1 MRQVEFIDTKS
12 QRTVASVYKGN
23 FKSPTEI
30 LPVARNLRTE
40 LWVQQSQEEASE
52 QEAKKGGRG
61 GNGQTPALQ
70 RISLVRD

>member
-1 MRQVEFIDTKS
+1 V
-12 QRTVASVYKGN
+12 G
-23 FKSPTEI
+23 
-30 LPVARNLRTE
+30 RNLRTE

-52 QEAKKGGRG
+52 QEAKKGGRR